1 MLFFIDLI
9 ALNIVFFLTLWL
21 LQKKGVNYTITPYLP
36 YWLVVNIDWILVSS
50 ILGLY
55 SEKLVTK
62 FEQFIKRTS
71 QILLIWVIFIL
82 VYLVLVREIQFSRV
96 FIFLV
101 IFNFGLILVLNRFLY
116 FKLKSFVN
124 DKTQLTNKVII
135 LGYNDVAK
143 KIAHYFEEEGVN
155 TQLVGFAEDEINI
168 HELTNYP
175 ILSNINKVV
184 EIAKKMGVKEIFSTI
199 MPEQHPKIYQLMNDA
214 EGECV
219 RFKVVPDFS
228 LFLFKPVL
236 IDYINDMPVLAL
248 RGDPLEDMG
257 NRIKK
262 RFLDILLSGVVTILI
277 LSWLVPIMAILIKIE
292 SRGPVFFKQLRSGK
306 NDIPFYCLKFR
317 SMQMNEDADTRSAS
331 KNDKRVTRIG
341 AFIRKTSLD
350 EFPQFINV
358 LLGEMSIVG
367 PRPHMVNQSNKFSK
381 IVDHYMTR
389 QFLKPGITGWAQI
402 NSYRGEIQDQQQI
415 VGRVAKDLWYYE
427 NWNLWLDIKIIF
439 LTVYQVFLG
448 DKHAY

>member
-1 MLFFIDLI
+1 
-9 ALNIVFFLTLWL
+9 
-21 LQKKGVNYTITPYLP
+21 
-36 YWLVVNIDWILVSS
+36 
-50 ILGLY
+50 
-55 SEKLVTK
+55 
-62 FEQFIKRTS
+62 
-71 QILLIWVIFIL
+71 
-82 VYLVLVREIQFSRV
+82 
-96 FIFLV
+96 
-101 IFNFGLILVLNRFLY
+101 
-116 FKLKSFVN
+116 
-124 DKTQLTNKVII
+124 
-135 LGYNDVAK
+135 
-143 KIAHYFEEEGVN
+143 
-155 TQLVGFAEDEINI
+155 
-168 HELTNYP
+168 
-175 ILSNINKVV
+175 
-184 EIAKKMGVKEIFSTI
+184 MGVKEIFSTI